1 MKKTLVVVLGPTAVG
16 KTDIAIRLA
25 QQLNAEIISADS
37 RQLYREIPLGTAA
50 PSKEQLASVPHHF
63 VGNLSLQ
70 QNYNVSQYENEV
82 LALLENKFRVY
93 DVMVMT
99 GGSGLYIDA
108 VCRGIDQLPDP
119 EPEIR
124 ETLQQKWQQKGI
136 SVLQQQLQ
144 QLDPEF
150 YEQVDRQNPKRLMRA
165 IEVCLQTG
173 RKYSELRQNNPQT
186 RNFRILKVGL
196 NLPREQLY
204 DRINRRTDVM
214 MNNGWIEEAESV
226 FPFRHL
232 NALNTVGY
240 KELFAFLEGKMSL
253 EKAVE
258 KIKTN
263 TRRYAKRQ
271 LTWFRKD
278 KEIHWFSPEDEEA
291 ILQFVKET
299 SGAFG

>member
-1 MKKTLVVVLGPTAVG
+1 MATKKTLVVVLGPTAVG
-16 KTDIAIRLA
+16 KTDVAIRLA
-25 QQLNAEIISADS
+25 KHFGTEIISADS
-37 RQLYREIPLGTAA
+37 RQFYREIPLGTAA

-70 QNYNVSQYENEV
+70 QDYNVSQYEHEV
-82 LALLENKFRVY
+82 LALLENKFREH
-93 DVMVMT
+93 DVMIMS

-124 ETLQQKWQQKGI
+124 RSLEQVWQQRGI
-136 SVLQQQLQ
+136 GALQQQLQ

-186 RNFRILKVGL
+186 RTFRILKVGL
-196 NLPREQLY
+196 NLPRGQLY

-214 MNNGWIEEAESV
+214 IRNGWLDEAKAV
-226 FPFRHL
+226 FSFRHL

-240 KELFAFLEGKMSL
+240 KELFAFLEGRMTL
-253 EKAVE
+253 EEAVE

-278 KEIHWFSPEDEEA
+278 KAIQWFSPEDENK
-291 ILQFVKET
+291 IFQFVKIHT
-299 SGAFG
+299 K